1 MNKYD
6 YDYIV
11 IGSGFG
17 GSVSAMR
24 LSQKGY
30 KVAVIESGK
39 RWKSEDFPKTSFSLT
54 KYVWLPKIFC
64 YGIQR
69 INLLNDVMILSGAG
83 VGGGSLVYA
92 NTLYVPPKPFFD
104 TPIVQ
109 KMGAE
114 KVLLPFYEIAKRMLG
129 VIENPK
135 LWEVD
140 AFMKETAEEMGVG
153 DTFKRTPVGIN
164 FHDKDKVDPYFNG
177 EGPERNG
184 CNFCGGCMVGC
195 RYNAKNTLDKNYLYF
210 AEKLGAKIIP
220 ETKVEKLIPLSED
233 GGEGYEI
240 QTKSTTGFF
249 GSPRTTLRA
258 RNVVISAGVLGT
270 LGLLLKMQQ
279 EKIMTRLSP
288 MLGHTVRTNSES
300 LVGVTSL
307 KKDVDYSKGIAITSS
322 VYPDEHTHIEP
333 VRYSAGSD
341 AMGML
346 AAGTLVDGG
355 KGVPRFLRFL
365 WGSFLHPINALRFI
379 SPFGFAKK
387 SIILLVMQTVDNSI
401 KIVRKRRLIWPFQK
415 TLTSVQE
422 VGKHIPTFIPIA
434 NEFARRLAKRIG
446 GVARSSYNEV
456 ILDIPTTA
464 HILSGCIIG
473 DSPETGVIDLKNQV
487 YGYKNLLICDGS
499 MMPANLGVNPSLTIT
514 ALTER
519 AMSFIPL
526 ASEVSNAKFFEYEK
540 NWKITDTLS
549 AKEKS
554 FATIESKTIG
564 KGAEIAKEEK
574 KVADKIEKPVAKKS
588 SVKTKKTATSK
599 AAAKTKPASK
609 SKKK

>member
-1 MNKYD
+1 MQYD

-11 IGSGFG
+11 VGSGFG

-30 KVAVIESGK
+30 KVLVIESGK
-39 RWKSEDFPKTSFSLT
+39 RWNPEDFPKTSFSLT
-54 KYVWLPKIFC
+54 KYVWFPKIFC

-69 INLLNDVMILSGAG
+69 INLLNDVMILSGSG

-92 NTLYVPPKPFFD
+92 NTLYIPPKPFFEN
-104 TPIVQ
+104 PVVK

-114 KVLLPFYEIAKRMLG
+114 KILLPFYEIAKRMLG

-140 AFMKETAEEMGVG
+140 TFMKETAEEMGVG

-164 FHDKDKVDPYFNG
+164 FHDKDQVDPYFAG
-177 EGPERNG
+177 EGPVRNS

-195 RYNAKNTLDKNYLYF
+195 RFNAKNTLDKNYLYF
-210 AEKLGAKIIP
+210 AEKLGTVILP
-220 ETKVEKLIPLSED
+220 ETKVVKLIPLSED
-233 GGEGYEI
+233 GSLGYEI
-240 QTKSTTGFF
+240 LTQSTTGFF
-249 GSPRTTLRA
+249 GYPKKRYIA
-258 RNVVISAGVLGT
+258 KNVVLSAGVLGT

-279 EKIMTRLSP
+279 EKIMTKLSP
-288 MLGHTVRTNSES
+288 MLGNTVRTNSES
-300 LVGVTSL
+300 IVGVTSL
-307 KKDVDYSKGIAITSS
+307 KRGVDFSKGIAITSS
-322 VYPDEHTHIEP
+322 IYPDEHTHIEP

-341 AMGML
+341 VMGTL

-355 KGVPRFLRFL
+355 GSVPRILRFI
-365 WGSFLHPINALRFI
+365 WSSILHPINTIRFL
-379 SPFGFAKK
+379 SPIGFAKS

-415 TLTSVQE
+415 TITSTQE
-422 VGKHIPTFIPIA
+422 QGMRIPAFIPIA
-434 NEFARRLAKRIG
+434 NDFARRLAKRIG

-456 ILDIPTTA
+456 FLNVPTTA

-487 YGYKNLLICDGS
+487 YGYKNLMICDGS
-499 MMPANLGVNPSLTIT
+499 MVPANLGVNPSLTIT
-514 ALTER
+514 ALSEH

-526 ASEVSNAKFFEYEK
+526 ASEVEKPKFFDYEK
-540 NWKITDTLS
+540 KWKVTNTLFTEKTIKVQSKKGTNKDKTLS
-549 AKEKS
+549 
-554 FATIESKTIG
+554 
-564 KGAEIAKEEK
+564 
-574 KVADKIEKPVAKKS
+574 KVVKPN
-588 SVKTKKTATSK
+588 TN
-599 AAAKTKPASK
+599 P
-609 SKKK
+609 KKK

>member
-6 YDYIV
+6 YDYIIV
-11 IGSGFG
+11 GSGFG

-39 RWKSEDFPKTSFSLT
+39 RWKSEDFPKTSFSLA
-54 KYVWLPKIFC
+54 KYIWFPKIFC

-69 INLLNDVMILSGAG
+69 INLLNDVLILSGAG

-92 NTLYVPPKPFFD
+92 NTLYVPPKAFFD

-114 KVLLPFYEIAKRMLG
+114 KNLLPFYDIAKRMLG

-140 AFMKETAEEMGVG
+140 TFMKETAEEMGCG
-153 DTFKRTPVGIN
+153 ESFTRTPVGIN
-164 FHDKDKVDPYFNG
+164 FNDKDQVDPFFNG
-177 EGPERNG
+177 EGPNRNG

-195 RYNAKNTLDKNYLYF
+195 RFNAKNTLDKNYLYF
-210 AEKLGAKIIP
+210 AEKLGATVIP
-220 ETKVEKLIPLSED
+220 ETKVEKLNPLSVD

-240 QTKSTTGFF
+240 HTRSTTSFF
-249 GSPRTTLRA
+249 GSPKKTLRA
-258 RNVVISAGVLGT
+258 RNVVLSAGVLGT
-270 LGLLLKMQQ
+270 LGILLKMQQ

-341 AMGML
+341 AMGTL

-365 WGSFLHPINALRFI
+365 WGSILHPINTIRFI

-446 GVARSSYNEV
+446 GVARSTLNEV

-487 YGYKNLLICDGS
+487 YGYRNLIICDGS
-499 MMPANLGVNPSLTIT
+499 MVPANLGVNPSLTIT

-519 AMSFIPL
+519 AMSFVPL
-526 ASEVSNAKFFEYEK
+526 AREVSSANFFDYEK
-540 NWKITDTLS
+540 NWKITNTLS
-549 AKEKS
+549 ALEEAKVLVEKTDDKPKKSPVKKE
-554 FATIESKTIG
+554 IP
-564 KGAEIAKEEK
+564 
-574 KVADKIEKPVAKKS
+574 VADKIEHPIAKKTS
-588 SVKTKKTATSK
+588 TKKVKPEPKK
-599 AAAKTKPASK
+599 AIAKTKPKAK

>member
-6 YDYIV
+6 YDYII

-39 RWKSEDFPKTSFSLT
+39 RWKSEDFPKTSFSLS

-92 NTLYVPPKPFFD
+92 NTLYVPPKPFFEN
-104 TPIVQ
+104 PVVQ

-140 AFMKETAEEMGVG
+140 TFMKETAEEMGVG
-153 DTFKRTPVGIN
+153 HTFKRTPVGIN
-164 FHDKDKVDPYFNG
+164 FNEKDKVDPYFGG
-177 EGPERNG
+177 EGPERNS

-195 RYNAKNTLDKNYLYF
+195 RFNAKNTLDKNYLYF
-210 AEKLGAKIIP
+210 AEKLGAVIIP
-220 ETKVEKLIPLSED
+220 ETKVDKLIPLSED

-240 QTKSTTGFF
+240 NTISTTGFF
-249 GSPRTTLRA
+249 GSPKTTLRA

-288 MLGHTVRTNSES
+288 MLGSTVRTNSES
-300 LVGVTSL
+300 IVGVTSL
-307 KKDVDYSKGIAITSS
+307 QKGVDFSKGIAITSS
-322 VYPDEHTHIEP
+322 IYPDEHTHIEP

-341 AMGML
+341 AMGSL

-355 KGVPRFLRFL
+355 KGVPRFLRFI
-365 WGSFLHPINALRFI
+365 WSSILHPINTIRFI

-415 TLTSVQE
+415 TLTSTQE
-422 VGKHIPTFIPIA
+422 NGVHIPAFIPIA

-446 GVARSSYNEV
+446 GVARSTLNEV
-456 ILDIPTTA
+456 LLDIPTTA
-464 HILSGCIIG
+464 HILSGCMIG

-499 MMPANLGVNPSLTIT
+499 MVPANLGVNPSLTIT
-514 ALTER
+514 ALSER

-526 ASEVSNAKFFEYEK
+526 ASEVEGAKFFDYEK
-540 NWKITDTLS
+540 NWKVTDTLS
-549 AKEKS
+549 AKVESVSPEKVVD
-554 FATIESKTIG
+554 KP
-564 KGAEIAKEEK
+564 KKPPVK
-574 KVADKIEKPVAKKS
+574 KVSVPVSKKEIKKPVVKA
-588 SVKTKKTATSK
+588 KTKKK
-599 AAAKTKPASK
+599 
-609 SKKK
+609 

>member
-1 MNKYD
+1 MNNYD

-11 IGSGFG
+11 VGSGFG

-39 RWKSEDFPKTSFSLT
+39 RWKSEDFPKTSFSLS

-92 NTLYVPPKPFFD
+92 NTLYVPPKPFFENSV
-104 TPIVQ
+104 VQ

-114 KVLLPFYEIAKRMLG
+114 KILLPFYEIAKRMLG

-140 AFMKETAEEMGVG
+140 TFMKETAEEMGVG
-153 DTFKRTPVGIN
+153 DTFVRTPVGIN
-164 FHDKDKVDPYFNG
+164 FHEKDQVDPYFGG
-177 EGPERNG
+177 EGPNRNS

-195 RYNAKNTLDKNYLYF
+195 RFNAKNTLDKNYLYF
-210 AEKLGAKIIP
+210 AEKLGAVIVP
-220 ETKVEKLIPLSED
+220 ETKVVKLIPLSLD
-233 GGEGYEI
+233 GGDGYEI
-240 QTKSTTGFF
+240 HTESTTGFF
-249 GSPRTTLRA
+249 GSPKKILKA
-258 RNVVISAGVLGT
+258 KNVVLSAGVLGT

-288 MLGHTVRTNSES
+288 MLGNTVRTNSES
-300 LVGVTSL
+300 IVGVTSL
-307 KKDVDYSKGIAITSS
+307 KKDVDFSKGIAITSS
-322 VYPDEHTHIEP
+322 IYADEHTHIEP

-341 AMGML
+341 AMGTL

-355 KGVPRFLRFL
+355 GSVPRVLRFI
-365 WGSFLHPINALRFI
+365 WSSILHPINTIRFL

-415 TLTSVQE
+415 TITSTQE
-422 VGKHIPTFIPIA
+422 NGAHIPAFIPIA
-434 NEFARRLAKRIG
+434 NEFARRLAKRVG
-446 GVARSSYNEV
+446 GVARSTLNEV
-456 ILDIPTTA
+456 LLDIPTTA
-464 HILSGCIIG
+464 HILSGCMIG
-473 DSPETGVIDLKNQV
+473 DSPDTGVIDLKNQV

-499 MMPANLGVNPSLTIT
+499 MVPANLGVNPSLTIT
-514 ALTER
+514 ALSER
-519 AMSFIPL
+519 AMSFIPN
-526 ASEVSNAKFFEYEK
+526 ASQVAKPNFFEYEK
-540 NWKITDTLS
+540 KWKVTDTLTGIETS
-549 AKEKS
+549 KNQVKE
-554 FATIESKTIG
+554 
-564 KGAEIAKEEK
+564 
-574 KVADKIEKPVAKKS
+574 VVAKQKAVIRKS
-588 SVKTKKTATSK
+588 PAKAKKK
-599 AAAKTKPASK
+599 GK
-609 SKKK
+609 SK

>member
-1 MNKYD
+1 MIKYD

-11 IGSGFG
+11 VGSGFG

-39 RWKSEDFPKTSFSLT
+39 RWKSDDFPKTSFSLS
-54 KYVWLPKIFC
+54 KYVWFPKIFC

-92 NTLYVPPKPFFD
+92 NTLYVPPQPFFE

-114 KVLLPFYEIAKRMLG
+114 KGLLPFYDIAKRMLG

-140 AFMKETAEEMGVG
+140 DYMKQTADEMGVG
-153 DTFKRTPVGIN
+153 HTFKRTPVGIN
-164 FHDKDKVDPYFNG
+164 FHEKDKVDPYFNG
-177 EGPERNG
+177 EGPERNS

-195 RYNAKNTLDKNYLYF
+195 RFNAKNTLDKNYLYF
-210 AEKLGAKIIP
+210 AEKLGATIIP
-220 ETKVEKLIPLSED
+220 ETKVDKLIPLSPD
-233 GGEGYEI
+233 GGDGYEV
-240 QTKSTTGFF
+240 QTRSTTGFF
-249 GSPRTTLRA
+249 GNPRKTFRA
-258 RNVVISAGVLGT
+258 RNVVLSAGVLGT
-270 LGLLLKMQQ
+270 LGILLKMQQ

-288 MLGHTVRTNSES
+288 MLGKTVRTNSES

-307 KKDVDYSKGIAITSS
+307 RKGVDFSKGIAITSS
-322 VYPDEHTHIEP
+322 IYPDEHTHIEP

-341 AMGML
+341 AMGTI

-365 WGSFLHPINALRFI
+365 WSCVQHPINTIRFL

-401 KIVRKRRLIWPFQK
+401 RIVRKRRLIWPFQK
-415 TLTSVQE
+415 TITSTQE
-422 VGKHIPTFIPIA
+422 TGTHIPTFIPIA

-446 GVARSSYNEV
+446 GVARSSLNEV

-499 MMPANLGVNPSLTIT
+499 MVPANLGVNPSLTIT
-514 ALTER
+514 ALSER
-519 AMSFIPL
+519 AMSFVPL
-526 ASEVSNAKFFEYEK
+526 ASEVKEHRFFDYEK
-540 NWKITDTLS
+540 NWKITDALTG
-549 AKEKS
+549 KEIKS
-554 FATIESKTIG
+554 SETQPKDA
-564 KGAEIAKEEK
+564 EK
-574 KVADKIEKPVAKKS
+574 KENSKSISKPKVSNKDTKAAKPAPAKKKATQ
-588 SVKTKKTATSK
+588 VKA
-599 AAAKTKPASK
+599 
-609 SKKK
+609 KKKIKK